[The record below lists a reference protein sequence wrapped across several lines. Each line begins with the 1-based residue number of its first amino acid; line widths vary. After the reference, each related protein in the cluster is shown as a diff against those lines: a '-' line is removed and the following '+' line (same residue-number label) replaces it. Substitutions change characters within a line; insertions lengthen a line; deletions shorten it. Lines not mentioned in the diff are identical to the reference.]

1 MSANS
6 KSCVVC
12 QNELCVKKK
21 PVVENPHISIIESL
35 LEKGKKKRVGYGEN
49 TYQNVVDQ
57 LSSLSKNEL
66 VHVRYHRICRMTLMN
81 SQHIVRL
88 GKRSS
93 EAGTSGSQVQ
103 PPKRG
108 RPVLSTPKR
117 SLRKTVPKPKEV
129 KCLFHSLCRWPK
141 EQLHRVYTDQRG
153 KHLLFIK
160 EHTNNDAV
168 RVALSGLQDPG
179 DASALEVCYH
189 SNCLREAYRTC
200 PSSPSDGRN
209 LVIDITD
216 MQLIMFVKSELMS
229 LGGHL
234 DMITVYSK
242 YKEMLHTNGIEGVS
256 AKQGKYL
263 KALIKKHIPEVTFV
277 QPPHRNTSEI
287 LIMPDTLGAAV
298 HDTLAHDTDTDAA
311 SVMAVSH
318 MLRKELLAFRGRWKF
333 GSSATYEK
341 PPLLSSFLLHLLF
354 GKHALSSSSEIR
366 HLHIQKTVE
375 LLGQV
380 LLQNIVSD
388 RQVQHKPK
396 GEKAFTHDT
405 ETPLSVSLQ
414 LALHQK
420 VRDKSLVSLL
430 SQVYLGSSY
439 EKILNIE
446 KRIESAVVTRMQ
458 ETGGFC
464 LPDFLKK
471 GVPLAWAIDNI
482 DFTEDTPFGQ
492 NTFHGAVLVVYQ
504 EDEEAEPLNKPI
516 EIPDKLTAS
525 QINIMSLPE
534 PVIRL
539 KTPKFEEYEFGKNF
553 ALLKDYEHDDH
564 V

>member
-1 MSANS
+1 M
-6 KSCVVC
+6 
-12 QNELCVKKK
+12 
-21 PVVENPHISIIESL
+21 
-35 LEKGKKKRVGYGEN
+35 
-49 TYQNVVDQ
+49 
-57 LSSLSKNEL
+57 
-66 VHVRYHRICRMTLMN
+66 
-81 SQHIVRL
+81 
-88 GKRSS
+88 
-93 EAGTSGSQVQ
+93 
-103 PPKRG
+103 
-108 RPVLSTPKR
+108 
-117 SLRKTVPKPKEV
+117 

-200 PSSPSDGRN
+200 QSSPSDGRN
-209 LVIDITD
+209 LMIDITD

-234 DMITVYSK
+234 DMTTVNSK
-242 YKEMLHTNGIEGVS
+242 YEEMLHTNGIEGVS

-263 KALIKKHIPEVTFV
+263 KALIKKHIQEMTFV

-318 MLRKELLAFRGRWKF
+318 MLRKELLAFRGHWKF
-333 GSSATYEK
+333 EGSAAYGK

-388 RQVQHKPK
+388 RQVQHGRKHSPMIQRHHYQS
-396 GEKAFTHDT
+396 AFN
-405 ETPLSVSLQ
+405 
-414 LALHQK
+414 
-420 VRDKSLVSLL
+420 LL
-430 SQVYLGSSY
+430 YIRKY
-439 EKILNIE
+439 
-446 KRIESAVVTRMQ
+446 VTRAW
-458 ETGGFC
+458 
-464 LPDFLKK
+464 
-471 GVPLAWAIDNI
+471 LASFHR
-482 DFTEDTPFGQ
+482 FTLAQT
-492 NTFHGAVLVVYQ
+492 
-504 EDEEAEPLNKPI
+504 
-516 EIPDKLTAS
+516 
-525 QINIMSLPE
+525 M
-534 PVIRL
+534 R
-539 KTPKFEEYEFGKNF
+539 KFSTLRNE
-553 ALLKDYEHDDH
+553 
-564 V
+564 

>member
-1 MSANS
+1 M
-6 KSCVVC
+6 
-12 QNELCVKKK
+12 
-21 PVVENPHISIIESL
+21 
-35 LEKGKKKRVGYGEN
+35 
-49 TYQNVVDQ
+49 
-57 LSSLSKNEL
+57 
-66 VHVRYHRICRMTLMN
+66 
-81 SQHIVRL
+81 
-88 GKRSS
+88 
-93 EAGTSGSQVQ
+93 
-103 PPKRG
+103 
-108 RPVLSTPKR
+108 
-117 SLRKTVPKPKEV
+117 
-129 KCLFHSLCRWPK
+129 
-141 EQLHRVYTDQRG
+141 
-153 KHLLFIK
+153 
-160 EHTNNDAV
+160 
-168 RVALSGLQDPG
+168 
-179 DASALEVCYH
+179 
-189 SNCLREAYRTC
+189 
-200 PSSPSDGRN
+200 
-209 LVIDITD
+209 IDITD

-234 DMITVYSK
+234 DMTAVNSK
-242 YKEMLHTNGIEGVS
+242 YEEMLHTNGIEGVS

-333 GSSATYEK
+333 GSSAAYEK

-388 RQVQHKPK
+388 HQVQQRPK
-396 GEKAFTHDT
+396 GEKAFTHDTDTHDT

-516 EIPDKLTAS
+516 EIPDKLIAS

-553 ALLKDYEHDDH
+553 ALFKDYEHDDH
-564 V
+564 VWALANHLANRQSSVNESEDAPNHSPGQGFCKGTEDGVYTMKVDESVEVTPEDDNIEIGPPPS